1 MQPEQHE
8 RGCALNVEQV
18 VLMIEHLVLVVD
30 EVTSMASLWIQTPG
44 TLMLVTVGTTSAVA
58 IAIINILTLN
68 VIDFV

>member
-1 MQPEQHE
+1 
-8 RGCALNVEQV
+8 
-18 VLMIEHLVLVVD
+18 MIEHLVLVVD
-30 EVTSMASLWIQTPG
+30 EVTSMASLWTQTPG